1 MLSTEFTLCLEPV
14 VEDAKNYLLDERNH
28 NIGSKAYLDKLGL
41 EQK

>member
-1 MLSTEFTLCLEPV
+1 VLTAELALCLEPV